1 MSGSGKSTLAKDLA
15 KEFNCSRVEL
25 DDIESHFMTLNK
37 EKHIQEKIYKEI
49 KNECPEVVD
58 FLLDIDRNKR
68 YVFDTW
74 CDGVYV
80 ISEFID
86 WFSEK
91 VKNDNKL
98 YIINGAQIFTILSP
112 EYFKDKPLIV
122 KEINILKSL
131 TRRTMRALKKK
142 HNKSFK
148 KNFKKALKIWFG
160 KNYRDTNR
168 KLKEYVK
175 AINIG

>member
-1 MSGSGKSTLAKDLA
+1 MNIKSKYLEKKDYLFHLDLWNKENNNILFITGMSGSGKSALAKDLA

-25 DDIESHFMTLNK
+25 DDIESYFMTLNK

-49 KNECPEVVD
+49 ESECSEVVE
-58 FLLDIDRNKR
+58 FLSDIDRNKR
-68 YVFDTW
+68 YVFNTW
-74 CDGVYV
+74 YDGVYV

-142 HNKSFK
+142 
-148 KNFKKALKIWFG
+148 
-160 KNYRDTNR
+160 T
-168 KLKEYVK
+168 
-175 AINIG
+175 